1 MDRIRK
7 EIPASGPNSGHV
19 ATYIPQLAKAN
30 PDSFG
35 AAICSVNGEFY
46 SCGDDQV
53 PFSVQSCIKPFTYL
67 IACDELSMTTVH
79 QYVSR
84 EPSGQA
90 FNAYSLTE
98 DNLPFNPLINA
109 GAITICNLIGQ
120 KDRKTSAERFEHL
133 QKTLDGIGT
142 DDGRLPFHTG
152 FDNAVFMSE
161 RDTGFNNYALAH
173 FMRNKHDTTRPYT
186 PPTSVTRVEDDLEFY
201 FQACRYV
208 RSCPGAWYISD

>member
-1 MDRIRK
+1 MERIRK
-7 EIPASGPNSGHV
+7 EIPSTGSPSSGHV

-30 PDSFG
+30 PNTFG

-67 IACDELSMTTVH
+67 VACDELSMTTVH

-142 DDGRLPFHTG
+142 GTSCTL
-152 FDNAVFMSE
+152 
-161 RDTGFNNYALAH
+161 
-173 FMRNKHDTTRPYT
+173 
-186 PPTSVTRVEDDLEFY
+186 PPTSCVLRLASCVLRPTR
-201 FQACRYV
+201 ATWAMGYV
-208 RSCPGAWYISD
+208 PCAGC